1 MVRCKVKASSSSLL
15 VYGRAW
21 RQAYILKN
29 KNLLS
34 IERNVDEIKDRPKDN
49 DEWKM
54 LIVEVWDVSSCRCRS
69 RCNFLS
75 FDK

>member
-21 RQAYILKN
+21 RQDYILKN
-29 KNLLS
+29 KILLS
-34 IERNVDEIKDRPKDN
+34 IARNVDEIKDKDN

-54 LIVEVWDVSSCRCRS
+54 LIVEVRNVSSCRCRL
-69 RCNFLS
+69 RCNFRS

>member
-1 MVRCKVKASSSSLL
+1 MVRCKVKASSRGSL

-21 RQAYILKN
+21 RQDYILKN
-29 KNLLS
+29 KSFVN
-34 IERNVDEIKDRPKDN
+34 RKNNVDEIKDKDN

-54 LIVEVWDVSSCRCRS
+54 LIVEDWNVSSCRCRL
-69 RCNFLS
+69 RCNFRS